1 MSSFDIAWEEFPT
14 ASTTLVFPIQKAE
27 FPTVTLCQKNNNPDR
42 WGAAIKIFD
51 YLDRSCSPE
60 RYKECN
66 INGLWKWGKKIYKP
80 RLIMAHVR
88 YKNPS
93 ILTKYNL
100 VAVLP

>member
-51 YLDRSCSPE
+51 YLDRSCLSE
-60 RYKECN
+60 RYKEYN
-66 INGLWKWGKKIYKP
+66 FLGERGERGGVGGKGQFF
-80 RLIMAHVR
+80 
-88 YKNPS
+88 S
-93 ILTKYNL
+93 TE
-100 VAVLP
+100 

>member
-60 RYKECN
+60 RYKEF
-66 INGLWKWGKKIYKP
+66 IKFEYK
-80 RLIMAHVR
+80 H
-88 YKNPS
+88 PS
-93 ILTKYNL
+93 ILTPYNL